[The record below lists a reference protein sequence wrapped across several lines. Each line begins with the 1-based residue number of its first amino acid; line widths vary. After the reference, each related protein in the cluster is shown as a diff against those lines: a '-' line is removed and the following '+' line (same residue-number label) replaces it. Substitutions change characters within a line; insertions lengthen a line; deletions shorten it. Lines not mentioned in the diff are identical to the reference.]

1 MFRSLKSYLWVSLL
15 ALTIIPVVLIVIL
28 NYTVFSKEVNESAEQ
43 MNQTF
48 AETLA
53 HNIASNIQQS
63 YKVTEM
69 LSTDS
74 NITSMDPARQTARLK
89 QVIAE
94 NPHFDLFYIQDMT
107 GMQIARSSGELG
119 FRGDRW
125 YYEQMM
131 NERAPFISPT
141 YYSVSGNVPVVSMYF
156 PIEQDGKMVGFLGAD
171 IQLSRL
177 QEIVDQYATKQD
189 ATYAYLLD
197 TDGKI
202 VAHPDPTYVEEL
214 FNYITATKTVLL
226 RDANGDV
233 QVDEQGNQLTE
244 EQPISVPEELYT
256 ITAGALNG
264 EHGVTQYANYEG
276 IDVISGYAPVEL
288 ADSTNWAVITVQQKE
303 ATFAAVNR
311 LASANGI
318 VAIILTVL
326 VVSFTAYLMRKI
338 IRPIIEVANRMK
350 DIHQGEGDLTKRI
363 DTKASFEVKDLT
375 THMNGFLSNVQ
386 HIVKET
392 KHSSDEV
399 LKHTQSLSVQT
410 EQINGASQEVAST
423 INETTESTSFINEQM
438 HVTTNVVE
446 HVTSGLQTISHSAT
460 EISKITEKTEQISEE
475 ASTSFIQIHE
485 QMHEIAENVS
495 SLNDVM
501 QALNSESHEISQ
513 IVDVIRSIADQTNL
527 LALNASIETARAG
540 EAGKGFAVV
549 ASEVRK
555 LSDQVTQSIDQIS
568 VKIHRME
575 HVMGKALVYMENGN
589 KEVAVGMEL
598 ITAGKETFKEI
609 GVISQHA
616 NAEVQE
622 ISTSIAAMVD
632 ESARGL
638 AAIQEVKEHVDQVNA
653 TLLNVNAVSEQ
664 TLASTSEISEA
675 SRTLEEVSNQLNKVI
690 GQFKS

>member
-675 SRTLEEVSNQLNKVI
+675 SRTLEEVSHQLNKVI